1 MRMSSTDERAK
12 WLERHRELAR
22 EIRPDPADAAAKL
35 HLAER
40 TLERA
45 RPHADA
51 DPDLANGPTPGP
63 EPGPGCFGK
72 WRAGSVQLINETG
85 LGPAGRNFFSQRAG
99 DNSTINAENRATCA
113 ALD

>member
-1 MRMSSTDERAK
+1 MK
-12 WLERHRELAR
+12 KVVLLA
-22 EIRPDPADAAAKL
+22 IAVCSLGLGSIAF
-35 HLAER
+35 
-40 TLERA
+40 
-45 RPHADA
+45 
-51 DPDLANGPTPGP
+51 ANGPTPGP
-63 EPGPGCFGK
+63 EPGPGCFGN